1 MMDPSVGAE
10 LSQVHERL
18 TSLSRVFSGLIV
30 MQTSSNRDTGNRGGG
45 YDTAFRGP
53 CEHPLVQGA
62 PRDRRVRQM
71 KKSNV
76 PLLILALAAFPAHAQ
91 TQGDPAGS
99 SPLLAALNWVQG
111 TLLGNVATSAA
122 VIAIAVVGFLML
134 TGRIE
139 WKRGLVVVV
148 GAFIIFGAVTIVA
161 GIRSLAGGL

>member
-1 MMDPSVGAE
+1 MRNFVLPV
-10 LSQVHERL
+10 
-18 TSLSRVFSGLIV
+18 VFA
-30 MQTSSNRDTGNRGGG
+30 T
-45 YDTAFRGP
+45 
-53 CEHPLVQGA
+53 LV
-62 PRDRRVRQM
+62 
-71 KKSNV
+71 
-76 PLLILALAAFPAHAQ
+76 ALPAQAQ
-91 TQGDPAGS
+91 TADPAGS